1 MSAPY
6 HHTCDSSP
14 TYCLGAQLLYSADK
28 PGKTVHTY
36 VVSYTT
42 HPLALTHPSTSTQVS
57 GIPSQTRCPHTSPCT
72 QVITYVRTY
81 VYVHPQLLYSTNVRI
96 PTHQPF
102 QLPTPTCTIYS
113 HSLPQ
118 PNPPP
123 LTLLT
128 HSSPPHMHQT
138 LSHSLAITN
147 SDKACMLYPAC
158 ISKEKQILQ

>member
-1 MSAPY
+1 MS
-6 HHTCDSSP
+6 
-14 TYCLGAQLLYSADK
+14 TY
-28 PGKTVHTY
+28 
-36 VVSYTT
+36 
-42 HPLALTHPSTSTQVS
+42 LTM
-57 GIPSQTRCPHTSPCT
+57 HTSNHLC
-72 QVITYVRTY
+72 TY

-118 PNPPP
+118 PKPPP

-138 LSHSLAITN
+138 LPHSLAITN

-158 ISKEKQILQ
+158 ISKEKTNTSKDYIHMYNLHTYDYTNMAECTYCTHMAVHAVVSTVKLEVSPIRSDSNG